1 MMQADDAGAWHR
13 SRNPMSLPAPMTVA
27 RGLDVEKIR
36 ADFPILQRSVH
47 GNPLVY
53 FDTAASAQRPLKVIE
68 AIDDFYR
75 NHNANIHR
83 GVHTLS
89 QEATEAYEQAR
100 VRVAGFINA
109 PSAQEIIFTRGTTE
123 SINLVAHSF
132 GRARLQRGDEILIS
146 WMEHHSNIVPWQ
158 MLCAQTGAVLKV
170 VPMNQRGELEMDAL
184 AEMLTERVK
193 LLAVVHISNAL
204 GTVNPIAEICT
215 LAKQQGI
222 PILVDGAQAMPHQA
236 VDVQALGCDFYCFS
250 GHKMYG
256 PTGIGALWARQ
267 EHLAAMPP
275 YQGGGE
281 MIRHVTFEKSEY
293 NDAPG
298 KFEAGTPNIAG
309 AIGLGA
315 AVDYLQ
321 GLGMENVAAW
331 EARLLAYGTEKL
343 TQIDGFRMIGT
354 AARKAGVMSFV
365 LGDIHA
371 NDVGTIID
379 LHGVAIRTG
388 HHCAMPVV
396 EFFGLPATAR
406 ASLGIYN
413 TFEEIDILAD
423 SLQKTIEMFA

>member
-1 MMQADDAGAWHR
+1 MNAAAPITADH
-13 SRNPMSLPAPMTVA
+13 
-27 RGLDVEKIR
+27 GLDVEKVR
-36 ADFPILQRSVH
+36 ADFPILQRTVH
-47 GNPLVY
+47 NKPLVY
-53 FDTAASAQRPLKVIE
+53 LDTAASAQRPLAVIE
-68 AIDDFYR
+68 AVDGFYR

-89 QEATEAYEQAR
+89 QEATEDYEQAR
-100 VRVAGFINA
+100 IKTAGFINA
-109 PSAQEIIFTRGTTE
+109 PSDQEIIFTRGTTE

-132 GRARLQRGDEILIS
+132 VRPRLRKGDEILIS

-158 MLCAQTGAVLKV
+158 LLCEETGAVLKV
-170 VPMNQRGELEMDAL
+170 VPMNRQGELEMDAL
-184 AEMLTERVK
+184 ANMLTERVK
-193 LLAVVHISNAL
+193 LLGVVQVSNAL
-204 GTVNPIAEICT
+204 GTVNPVARICT
-215 LAKQQGI
+215 MAKQHGI
-222 PILVDGAQAMPHQA
+222 PVLVDGAQAVPHQR
-236 VDVQALGCDFYCFS
+236 VDVQALDCDFYCFS

-256 PTGIGALWARQ
+256 PTGIGVLWGRK
-267 EHLAAMPP
+267 EHLQSMSP

-281 MIRHVTFEKSEY
+281 MIRHVTFEKSTFNE
-293 NDAPG
+293 APG

-321 GLGMENVAAW
+321 DLGMEKVAAS

-343 TQIDGFRMIGT
+343 AKIDGFKMIGT
-354 AARKAGVMSFV
+354 AADKAGVMSFV

-371 NDVGTIID
+371 NDVGTLVD

-388 HHCAMPVV
+388 HHCAMPVIQ
-396 EFFGLPATAR
+396 FFGLPATAR

-423 SLQKTIEMFA
+423 ALEKTIEMFT

>member
-1 MMQADDAGAWHR
+1 MSSSVSNTA
-13 SRNPMSLPAPMTVA
+13 NP
-27 RGLDVEKIR
+27 GLDINRVR
-36 ADFPILQRSVH
+36 ADFPILQRTVH
-47 GNPLVY
+47 GKPLVY

-68 AIDDFYR
+68 TVDDFYR

-89 QEATEAYEQAR
+89 QEATDLYEQAR
-100 VRVAGFINA
+100 IKTAKFINA
-109 PSAQEIIFTRGTTE
+109 RSEQEVIFTRGTTE

-132 GRARLQRGDEILIS
+132 VRPRLQQGDEILIS

-158 MLCAQTGAVLKV
+158 MLCEETGAVLKV
-170 VPMNQRGELEMDAL
+170 VPMNERGELEMDAL
-184 AEMLTERVK
+184 AEMLSERVK
-193 LLAVVHISNAL
+193 ILAVVHVSNAL
-204 GTVNPIAEICT
+204 GTINPVAEICT
-215 LAKQQGI
+215 LAKQHGV
-222 PILVDGAQAMPHQA
+222 PVLVDGAQALPHQV

-256 PTGIGALWARQ
+256 PTGIGALWGLA
-267 EHLAAMPP
+267 EHLKAMPP

-281 MIRHVTFEKSEY
+281 MIRHVTFEKSTFNE
-293 NDAPG
+293 APG

-331 EARLLAYGTEKL
+331 EAQLLAYGTEKL
-343 TQIDGFRMIGT
+343 AQVDGFRMVGT
-354 AARKAGVMSFV
+354 AVHKAGVMSFV
-365 LGDIHA
+365 LGEIHA

-396 EFFGLPATAR
+396 QFFGLPATAR
-406 ASLGIYN
+406 ASLGVYN
-413 TFEEIDILAD
+413 TFEEIDILAE
-423 SLQKTIEMFA
+423 SLEKTIEMFA

>member
-1 MMQADDAGAWHR
+1 MNRQTVQGA
-13 SRNPMSLPAPMTVA
+13 S
-27 RGLDVEKIR
+27 LDVNKVR
-36 ADFPILQRSVH
+36 ADFPILQRTVH
-47 GNPLVY
+47 GKPLVY
-53 FDTAASAQRPLKVIE
+53 LDTGASAQRPLAVIS
-68 AIDDFYR
+68 AVDSFYR
-75 NHNANIHR
+75 HHNANIHR

-89 QEATEAYEQAR
+89 QEATEDFEQAR
-100 VRVAGFINA
+100 IKVAGFIKA
-109 PSAQEIIFTRGTTE
+109 PSDQEVIFTRGTTE
-123 SINLVAHSF
+123 SINLVAYSF
-132 GRARLQRGDEILIS
+132 VRPRLQAGDEILIT

-158 MLCAQTGAVLKV
+158 LLCEETGAVLKV

-184 AEMLTERVK
+184 EAMLNPRVK
-193 LLAVVHISNAL
+193 LLSVVQVSNAL
-204 GTVNPIAEICT
+204 GTVNPITEICA
-215 LAKQQGI
+215 LAKQHDI
-222 PILVDGAQAMPHQA
+222 PVLVDGAQAVPHQS

-256 PTGIGALWARQ
+256 PTGIGVLWGRY
-267 EHLAAMPP
+267 EHLQAMRP

-281 MIRHVTFEKSEY
+281 MIRHVTFEKSTF

-331 EARLLAYGTEKL
+331 EAQLLAYGTEKL
-343 TQIDGFRMIGT
+343 TQIEGFRMIGT

-371 NDVGTIID
+371 NDVGTLVD

-388 HHCAMPVV
+388 HHCAMPVAQ
-396 EFFGLPATAR
+396 FFGLPATAR
-406 ASLGIYN
+406 ASLGVYN

-423 SLQKTIEMFA
+423 ALEKTRAMFD

>member
-1 MMQADDAGAWHR
+1 
-13 SRNPMSLPAPMTVA
+13 MSSTVPKTA
-27 RGLDVEKIR
+27 NSGLDIDKVR
-36 ADFPILQRSVH
+36 ADFPVLQRTVH
-47 GNPLVY
+47 GKPLVY

-68 AIDDFYR
+68 TVDDFYR

-89 QEATEAYEQAR
+89 QEATDLYEQAR
-100 VRVAGFINA
+100 IKTANFINA
-109 PSAQEIIFTRGTTE
+109 PSEQEIIFTRGTTE

-132 GRARLQRGDEILIS
+132 VRPRLKQGDEILIS

-158 MLCAQTGAVLKV
+158 MLCEETGAVLKV
-170 VPMNQRGELEMDAL
+170 VPINQRGELKMDVL
-184 AEMLTERVK
+184 AEMLSERVK

-204 GTVNPIAEICT
+204 GTVNPVAEICT
-215 LAKQQGI
+215 MAKRHGI
-222 PILVDGAQAMPHQA
+222 PVLIDGAQAMPHQA

-256 PTGIGALWARQ
+256 PTGIGALWGRA
-267 EHLAAMPP
+267 EHLKAMPP

-281 MIRHVTFEKSEY
+281 MIRHVTFEKSTFNE
-293 NDAPG
+293 APG

-331 EARLLAYGTEKL
+331 EAQLLAYGTEKL
-343 TQIDGFRMIGT
+343 AKIDGFRMIGT
-354 AARKAGVMSFV
+354 AAHKAGVMSFV

-388 HHCAMPVV
+388 HHCTMPVV
-396 EFFGLPATAR
+396 QFFGLPATAR
-406 ASLGIYN
+406 ASLGVYN
-413 TFEEIDILAD
+413 TFKEIDVLAD
-423 SLQKTIEMFA
+423 ALEKTNGMFA

>member
-1 MMQADDAGAWHR
+1 MDTA
-13 SRNPMSLPAPMTVA
+13 VA
-27 RGLDVEKIR
+27 KAVETPLANQSLDVQKVR
-36 ADFPILQRSVH
+36 ADFPILQRTVH
-47 GNPLVY
+47 GKPLVY
-53 FDTAASAQRPLKVIE
+53 LDTAASAQRPLAVLD
-68 AIDDFYR
+68 AIDSFYR

-89 QEATEAYEQAR
+89 QEATHDYEQAR
-100 VRVAGFINA
+100 TKVAGFINA
-109 PSAQEIIFTRGTTE
+109 TSDQEIVFTRGTTE

-132 GRARLQRGDEILIS
+132 VRPRLQPGDEILIS

-158 MLCAQTGAVLKV
+158 LLCEETGAVLKV
-170 VPMNQRGELEMDAL
+170 VPMNQRGELELDAL
-184 AEMLTERVK
+184 KQMLNERVK
-193 LLAVVHISNAL
+193 LLAIVHVSNAL
-204 GTVNPIAEICT
+204 GTINPVAEICA
-215 LAKQQGI
+215 LARQQGI
-222 PILVDGAQAMPHQA
+222 PVLVDGAQAMPHQE
-236 VDVQALGCDFYCFS
+236 VDVQAIGCDFFCFS

-256 PTGIGALWARQ
+256 PTGIGVLWARYELLQ
-267 EHLAAMPP
+267 AMRP

-321 GLGMENVAAW
+321 GLGMQNVASW
-331 EARLLAYGTEKL
+331 EAQLLSYGTEKL
-343 TQIDGFRMIGT
+343 SQIEGFRMIGT
-354 AARKAGVMSFV
+354 AEHKAGVMSFV

-371 NDVGTIID
+371 NDIGTLVD

-396 EFFGLPATAR
+396 QFFGLPATAR

-413 TFEEIDILAD
+413 TFEDIDILAQA
-423 SLQKTIEMFA
+423 LEETIVMFA

>member
-1 MMQADDAGAWHR
+1 MTE
-13 SRNPMSLPAPMTVA
+13 PLPKAANAV
-27 RGLDVEKIR
+27 LDVEKVR
-36 ADFPILQRSVH
+36 ADFPILQRTVH
-47 GNPLVY
+47 GKPLVY
-53 FDTAASAQRPLKVIE
+53 LDSAASAQRPLAVID
-68 AIDDFYR
+68 AIDNFYR
-75 NHNANIHR
+75 RHNANIHR

-89 QEATEAYEQAR
+89 QEATEDYEQAR
-100 VRVAGFINA
+100 IKVAGFINA
-109 PSAQEIIFTRGTTE
+109 PSEQECVFTRGTTE
-123 SINLVAHSF
+123 SINLVAYSF
-132 GRARLQRGDEILIS
+132 LRPRLKAGDEILIS

-158 MLCAQTGAVLKV
+158 LLCEETGAVLKV
-170 VPMNQRGELEMDAL
+170 VPMNQQGELEMDAF
-184 AEMLTERVK
+184 AEMLNERVK
-193 LLAVVHISNAL
+193 LLAVVQISNAL
-204 GTVNPIAEICT
+204 GTVNPVAEICAM
-215 LAKQQGI
+215 AKQHGI
-222 PILVDGAQAMPHQA
+222 PVLVDGAQATPHKA
-236 VDVQALGCDFYCFS
+236 VDVQALDCDFYCFS

-256 PTGIGALWARQ
+256 PTGIGVLWGRY
-267 EHLAAMPP
+267 EHLQAMRP

-281 MIRHVTFEKSEY
+281 MIRHVTFEKSEF

-321 GLGMENVAAW
+321 GLGMENVATW
-331 EARLLAYGTEKL
+331 ETELLAYGTKKL

-354 AARKAGVMSFV
+354 AAHKAGVMSFV

-371 NDVGTIID
+371 NDVGTLVD

-396 EFFGLPATAR
+396 QFFGLPATAR

-423 SLQKTIEMFA
+423 ALEKTMGMFG